1 MKIRLDSKG
10 EMHWFIYCKPEF
22 QLENPGVQVTSATI
36 ETQGGQNNTLNT
48 FWMQSDV
55 DLSRGL
61 DFSNRGPV
69 YARFTHL
76 NHRPFRYVW
85 VTFILTAVGTYLH

>member
-1 MKIRLDSKG
+1 MRNIYDLNSTLLLMIRILLLH
-10 EMHWFIYCKPEF
+10 MHFNTITLRLL
-22 QLENPGVQVTSATI
+22 QLENPGVQIQSVNI
-36 ETQGGQNNTLNT
+36 ENVEGGGQQNTLNT

-76 NHRPFRYVW
+76 NHRRFRYV
-85 VTFILTAVGTYLH
+85 

>member
-1 MKIRLDSKG
+1 M
-10 EMHWFIYCKPEF
+10 
-22 QLENPGVQVTSATI
+22 VQSARI
-36 ETQGGQNNTLNT
+36 ETTGSNQANTLNT

-55 DLSRGL
+55 DLSKGL

-76 NHRPFRYVW
+76 NHRPFRYV
-85 VTFILTAVGTYLH
+85 

>member
-1 MKIRLDSKG
+1 L
-10 EMHWFIYCKPEF
+10 
-22 QLENPGVQVTSATI
+22 QLGNPGVAVSSATI
-36 ETQGGQNNTLNT
+36 QTEGGAPNELST
-48 FWMQSDV
+48 FWMSSDV

-76 NHRPFRYVW
+76 NHRPFSYV
-85 VTFILTAVGTYLH
+85 